1 MEISVRGYWGL
12 GKGTVKETR
21 SRWKHKHYQLSCG
34 EDMASTPWYK
44 KKKKIMFTGKLVKG
58 SWGLRVSFLTSH
70 RVFCQSWLRMPS

>member
-44 KKKKIMFTGKLVKG
+44 KKKKNHVYGKAGKRFMGTPRIISYVAPCVLPIVA
-58 SWGLRVSFLTSH
+58 
-70 RVFCQSWLRMPS
+70 